1 MQEEQCKF
9 LTHRLNAKA
18 KESFG
23 KRPFCRK
30 DSRFAAAPMCRFAKC
45 CGCLLR
51 KSVILLWLRI
61 PRHGIITS
69 KLPLARLR
77 VCKAHVPVLTHRAL
91 RTLNHAKPK
100 WKSFSDWRLRTK
112 LFFILALCLVVSMLL
127 SVYNMFHISRAYDR
141 ELYGALSNFLSLSV
155 TEIGYKLDNVQQM
168 TTDLGQ
174 DSQIQTYLSH
184 NKDASRAFSSE
195 YNALYYLVQDYYKK
209 NRVNCVSNI
218 TLYTGNFT
226 LRSNTSANVYVP
238 DEVYKDLYEAAL
250 GANGA
255 TVCVTDYSRDYGL
268 FFVKAIRRIENLRLD
283 TLGIEVVQ
291 VDLEKLVKSS
301 VSLNQYDNVIF
312 VLTRPQ
318 DGAVMYSSAGEAGPQ
333 TLPTLDTESRWD
345 ICKLDSVKYFV
356 TADGSADYPWDYL
369 CLVPYNEIYASIRD
383 ALLFCILFF
392 LAGIALTFLVC
403 HFLVDRITRRFAKLI
418 SQMDQFAKYT
428 PDMVL
433 PVDEFSGEER
443 EAGDEVGM
451 LSRHFS
457 HMAREIDG
465 LIQTDY
471 TNRILLR
478 EAQLK
483 ALEAQ
488 INPHFLYNTLSA
500 INWRAKMRGAQ
511 EISDMVEALSNLL
524 RVTLND
530 DSGLIPLEQ
539 ELSLVQSYIVI
550 QRIRFDETLDYRL
563 AVEADELK
571 DVLIP
576 KLTLQPLIENA
587 IRYGLEQSTQICR
600 VQLSVRRQGAQLVLL
615 VQNDGSLYEDDLL
628 EKLRQK
634 TVTPHGYGIGLLNI
648 EKRLEFAFGKEA
660 GLELYNEDGMATA
673 RITIPCRVS

>member
-1 MQEEQCKF
+1 MK
-9 LTHRLNAKA
+9 
-18 KESFG
+18 
-23 KRPFCRK
+23 
-30 DSRFAAAPMCRFAKC
+30 
-45 CGCLLR
+45 
-51 KSVILLWLRI
+51 
-61 PRHGIITS
+61 
-69 KLPLARLR
+69 
-77 VCKAHVPVLTHRAL
+77 
-91 RTLNHAKPK
+91 K

-127 SVYNMFHISRAYDR
+127 SVYNMFHISRAYER

-500 INWRAKMRGAQ
+500 INWRAKMRGVQ

-530 DSGLIPLEQ
+530 DSGLIPLEK

>member
-1 MQEEQCKF
+1 MK
-9 LTHRLNAKA
+9 
-18 KESFG
+18 
-23 KRPFCRK
+23 
-30 DSRFAAAPMCRFAKC
+30 
-45 CGCLLR
+45 
-51 KSVILLWLRI
+51 
-61 PRHGIITS
+61 
-69 KLPLARLR
+69 
-77 VCKAHVPVLTHRAL
+77 
-91 RTLNHAKPK
+91 K

-318 DGAVMYSSAGEAGPQ
+318 DGAVMYSSAGEAGSQ

-345 ICKLDSVKYFV
+345 ICKLDGVKYFV

>member
-1 MQEEQCKF
+1 MK
-9 LTHRLNAKA
+9 
-18 KESFG
+18 
-23 KRPFCRK
+23 
-30 DSRFAAAPMCRFAKC
+30 
-45 CGCLLR
+45 
-51 KSVILLWLRI
+51 
-61 PRHGIITS
+61 
-69 KLPLARLR
+69 
-77 VCKAHVPVLTHRAL
+77 
-91 RTLNHAKPK
+91 K

-238 DEVYKDLYEAAL
+238 DEVYKDLYEAPL

>member
-1 MQEEQCKF
+1 MK
-9 LTHRLNAKA
+9 
-18 KESFG
+18 
-23 KRPFCRK
+23 
-30 DSRFAAAPMCRFAKC
+30 
-45 CGCLLR
+45 
-51 KSVILLWLRI
+51 
-61 PRHGIITS
+61 
-69 KLPLARLR
+69 
-77 VCKAHVPVLTHRAL
+77 
-91 RTLNHAKPK
+91 K

-255 TVCVTDYSRDYGL
+255 TVCVTDYSRDFGL

-530 DSGLIPLEQ
+530 DSGLIPLEK

>member
-1 MQEEQCKF
+1 MK
-9 LTHRLNAKA
+9 
-18 KESFG
+18 
-23 KRPFCRK
+23 
-30 DSRFAAAPMCRFAKC
+30 
-45 CGCLLR
+45 
-51 KSVILLWLRI
+51 
-61 PRHGIITS
+61 
-69 KLPLARLR
+69 
-77 VCKAHVPVLTHRAL
+77 
-91 RTLNHAKPK
+91 K

-268 FFVKAIRRIENLRLD
+268 FFVKAIRRIANLRLD

-530 DSGLIPLEQ
+530 DSGLIPLEK

-615 VQNDGSLYEDDLL
+615 VQNDGSLYEDNLL

>member
-1 MQEEQCKF
+1 M
-9 LTHRLNAKA
+9 
-18 KESFG
+18 
-23 KRPFCRK
+23 
-30 DSRFAAAPMCRFAKC
+30 
-45 CGCLLR
+45 
-51 KSVILLWLRI
+51 
-61 PRHGIITS
+61 
-69 KLPLARLR
+69 
-77 VCKAHVPVLTHRAL
+77 
-91 RTLNHAKPK
+91 
-100 WKSFSDWRLRTK
+100 
-112 LFFILALCLVVSMLL
+112 
-127 SVYNMFHISRAYDR
+127 
-141 ELYGALSNFLSLSV
+141 SLSV

-238 DEVYKDLYEAAL
+238 DEVYKDLYETAL

-345 ICKLDSVKYFV
+345 ICKLDGVKYFV

>member
-1 MQEEQCKF
+1 MK
-9 LTHRLNAKA
+9 
-18 KESFG
+18 
-23 KRPFCRK
+23 
-30 DSRFAAAPMCRFAKC
+30 
-45 CGCLLR
+45 
-51 KSVILLWLRI
+51 
-61 PRHGIITS
+61 
-69 KLPLARLR
+69 
-77 VCKAHVPVLTHRAL
+77 
-91 RTLNHAKPK
+91 K

-283 TLGIEVVQ
+283 KLGIEVVQ

-530 DSGLIPLEQ
+530 DSGLIPLEK

>member
-1 MQEEQCKF
+1 MK
-9 LTHRLNAKA
+9 
-18 KESFG
+18 
-23 KRPFCRK
+23 
-30 DSRFAAAPMCRFAKC
+30 
-45 CGCLLR
+45 
-51 KSVILLWLRI
+51 
-61 PRHGIITS
+61 
-69 KLPLARLR
+69 
-77 VCKAHVPVLTHRAL
+77 
-91 RTLNHAKPK
+91 K

-268 FFVKAIRRIENLRLD
+268 FFVKAIRRIEKLRLD

>member
-1 MQEEQCKF
+1 MK
-9 LTHRLNAKA
+9 
-18 KESFG
+18 
-23 KRPFCRK
+23 
-30 DSRFAAAPMCRFAKC
+30 
-45 CGCLLR
+45 
-51 KSVILLWLRI
+51 
-61 PRHGIITS
+61 
-69 KLPLARLR
+69 
-77 VCKAHVPVLTHRAL
+77 
-91 RTLNHAKPK
+91 K

-530 DSGLIPLEQ
+530 DSGLIPLEK

-600 VQLSVRRQGAQLVLL
+600 VQLSVRRQGAQLVRR

>member
-1 MQEEQCKF
+1 MK
-9 LTHRLNAKA
+9 
-18 KESFG
+18 
-23 KRPFCRK
+23 
-30 DSRFAAAPMCRFAKC
+30 
-45 CGCLLR
+45 
-51 KSVILLWLRI
+51 
-61 PRHGIITS
+61 
-69 KLPLARLR
+69 
-77 VCKAHVPVLTHRAL
+77 
-91 RTLNHAKPK
+91 K

-451 LSRHFS
+451 FSRHFS

-530 DSGLIPLEQ
+530 DSGLIPLEK

>member
-1 MQEEQCKF
+1 MK
-9 LTHRLNAKA
+9 
-18 KESFG
+18 
-23 KRPFCRK
+23 
-30 DSRFAAAPMCRFAKC
+30 
-45 CGCLLR
+45 
-51 KSVILLWLRI
+51 
-61 PRHGIITS
+61 
-69 KLPLARLR
+69 
-77 VCKAHVPVLTHRAL
+77 
-91 RTLNHAKPK
+91 K

-369 CLVPYNEIYASIRD
+369 CLVPYNEIYVSIRD

-530 DSGLIPLEQ
+530 DSGLIPLEK

>member
-1 MQEEQCKF
+1 MK
-9 LTHRLNAKA
+9 
-18 KESFG
+18 
-23 KRPFCRK
+23 
-30 DSRFAAAPMCRFAKC
+30 
-45 CGCLLR
+45 
-51 KSVILLWLRI
+51 
-61 PRHGIITS
+61 
-69 KLPLARLR
+69 
-77 VCKAHVPVLTHRAL
+77 
-91 RTLNHAKPK
+91 K

-127 SVYNMFHISRAYDR
+127 SVYNMFHISRAYER

-530 DSGLIPLEQ
+530 DSGLIPLEK

>member
-1 MQEEQCKF
+1 MK
-9 LTHRLNAKA
+9 
-18 KESFG
+18 
-23 KRPFCRK
+23 
-30 DSRFAAAPMCRFAKC
+30 
-45 CGCLLR
+45 
-51 KSVILLWLRI
+51 
-61 PRHGIITS
+61 
-69 KLPLARLR
+69 
-77 VCKAHVPVLTHRAL
+77 
-91 RTLNHAKPK
+91 K

-168 TTDLGQ
+168 TTDLVQ

-345 ICKLDSVKYFV
+345 ICKLDGVKYFV

>member
-1 MQEEQCKF
+1 MK
-9 LTHRLNAKA
+9 
-18 KESFG
+18 
-23 KRPFCRK
+23 
-30 DSRFAAAPMCRFAKC
+30 
-45 CGCLLR
+45 
-51 KSVILLWLRI
+51 
-61 PRHGIITS
+61 
-69 KLPLARLR
+69 
-77 VCKAHVPVLTHRAL
+77 
-91 RTLNHAKPK
+91 K

-483 ALEAQ
+483 VLEAQ

>member
-1 MQEEQCKF
+1 MK
-9 LTHRLNAKA
+9 
-18 KESFG
+18 
-23 KRPFCRK
+23 
-30 DSRFAAAPMCRFAKC
+30 
-45 CGCLLR
+45 
-51 KSVILLWLRI
+51 
-61 PRHGIITS
+61 
-69 KLPLARLR
+69 
-77 VCKAHVPVLTHRAL
+77 
-91 RTLNHAKPK
+91 K

-312 VLTRPQ
+312 VLTRAQ

-530 DSGLIPLEQ
+530 DSGLIPLEK

>member
-1 MQEEQCKF
+1 MK
-9 LTHRLNAKA
+9 
-18 KESFG
+18 
-23 KRPFCRK
+23 
-30 DSRFAAAPMCRFAKC
+30 
-45 CGCLLR
+45 
-51 KSVILLWLRI
+51 
-61 PRHGIITS
+61 
-69 KLPLARLR
+69 
-77 VCKAHVPVLTHRAL
+77 
-91 RTLNHAKPK
+91 K

-403 HFLVDRITRRFAKLI
+403 HFLVDRITRRFVKLI

-500 INWRAKMRGAQ
+500 INWRSKMRGAQ

-530 DSGLIPLEQ
+530 DSGLIPLEK

>member
-1 MQEEQCKF
+1 MK
-9 LTHRLNAKA
+9 
-18 KESFG
+18 
-23 KRPFCRK
+23 
-30 DSRFAAAPMCRFAKC
+30 
-45 CGCLLR
+45 
-51 KSVILLWLRI
+51 
-61 PRHGIITS
+61 
-69 KLPLARLR
+69 
-77 VCKAHVPVLTHRAL
+77 
-91 RTLNHAKPK
+91 K

-268 FFVKAIRRIENLRLD
+268 FFVKAIRLLENLRLD

-530 DSGLIPLEQ
+530 DSGLIPLEK

>member
-1 MQEEQCKF
+1 MK
-9 LTHRLNAKA
+9 
-18 KESFG
+18 
-23 KRPFCRK
+23 
-30 DSRFAAAPMCRFAKC
+30 
-45 CGCLLR
+45 
-51 KSVILLWLRI
+51 
-61 PRHGIITS
+61 
-69 KLPLARLR
+69 
-77 VCKAHVPVLTHRAL
+77 
-91 RTLNHAKPK
+91 K

-127 SVYNMFHISRAYDR
+127 SIYNMFHISRAYDR

-530 DSGLIPLEQ
+530 DSGLIPLEK

>member
-1 MQEEQCKF
+1 MK
-9 LTHRLNAKA
+9 
-18 KESFG
+18 
-23 KRPFCRK
+23 
-30 DSRFAAAPMCRFAKC
+30 
-45 CGCLLR
+45 
-51 KSVILLWLRI
+51 
-61 PRHGIITS
+61 
-69 KLPLARLR
+69 
-77 VCKAHVPVLTHRAL
+77 
-91 RTLNHAKPK
+91 K

-356 TADGSADYPWDYL
+356 TADGSVDYPWDYL

-530 DSGLIPLEQ
+530 DSGLIPLEK